1 MRQKKREVKIGNV
14 TIGGNNPIA
23 VQTMLNVPVEDIE
36 GNVAQAKRCEAAGC
50 QILRVTCPSAA
61 DAKCIE
67 AVKNAVNIP
76 IVADIHF
83 DYKAALACADV
94 GVDKI
99 RINPGNIGDDD
110 RVKAV
115 VQACQQKNIPIRIG
129 VNGGSLEK
137 HILAKYGAPVPE
149 AMVES
154 ALYHVR
160 LLEKFDFNNIVISIK
175 NSNVPRMME
184 AYRQLSAVT
193 DYPLHVGVT
202 EAGTYQ
208 MGLLKSGMGIGG
220 MLLEG
225 IGDTIRVSLA
235 AEPEKEVEAGFIA
248 DAVTEEASVYTVFN
262 SNSFVRKGG
271 SVLLLG
277 AAGNS
282 AYLEDGT
289 ALKSQETE
297 GGLLVEIPEVPAMG
311 TAAVVLKK
319 APAAENTAFTV
330 DGHKVETPFYLVEF
344 NEAGQISR
352 LYDKENDREVLAP
365 GQCGNVLQ
373 VFEDKPMGNDAWDI
387 EIYYQE
393 KMRVI
398 DGLTCFEVK
407 ECGSVRLVLHMGWK
421 YMNSTIDQDVILYA
435 DDRRID
441 FVTDADCHERH
452 QLLKAAFPVDIRT
465 TYGTFDVQ
473 YGNVR
478 RSNNW
483 NTSWDQAKFESVA
496 HRFADLSE
504 YGYGVSLLNDCKYG
518 HDVKDNVLRIT
529 LIKTATY
536 PDHSQD
542 QGEHHFT
549 YALLPHTG
557 DFIAGRTVQEASDL
571 NWPMHS
577 VAGSVKLP
585 FAGSFVGFDKECV
598 ELDAVKKTEDGKYI
612 AVRFHDFTGGTN
624 KLTVTPGFAWKRYC
638 ECDLRERP
646 QGDFKENGTIQR
658 TVKPYEIVTLLFE
671 V

>member
-1 MRQKKREVKIGNV
+1 MNRKMELLYREAEYFTVLRALLGNDLSLAEQEKL
-14 TIGGNNPIA
+14 T
-23 VQTMLNVPVEDIE
+23 
-36 GNVAQAKRCEAAGC
+36 AGW
-50 QILRVTCPSAA
+50 
-61 DAKCIE
+61 
-67 AVKNAVNIP
+67 
-76 IVADIHF
+76 
-83 DYKAALACADV
+83 
-94 GVDKI
+94 
-99 RINPGNIGDDD
+99 
-110 RVKAV
+110 
-115 VQACQQKNIPIRIG
+115 
-129 VNGGSLEK
+129 K
-137 HILAKYGAPVPE
+137 HILTNQFHDIIPG
-149 AMVES
+149 S
-154 ALYHVR
+154 
-160 LLEKFDFNNIVISIK
+160 SIFEVYEDSK
-175 NSNVPRMME
+175 K
-184 AYRQLSAVT
+184 
-193 DYPLHVGVT
+193 DYEWIATQG
-202 EAGTYQ
+202 E
-208 MGLLKSGMGIGG
+208 
-220 MLLEG
+220 
-225 IGDTIRVSLA
+225 
-235 AEPEKEVEAGFIA
+235 EVEAGFIA

-289 ALKSQETE
+289 ALKSQKTE

-624 KLTVTPGFAWKRYC
+624 KLTITPGFVWKRYC

-646 QGDFKENGTIQR
+646 QGDFKENGMIQR